1 MGRGEAD
8 QHPQCPPWKEGTLLN
23 PGADSVSP
31 QPRTL
36 PFSGMME
43 ESKLLVPP
51 REARLQKEPPRGRA
65 LLGLF
70 TPS

>member
-1 MGRGEAD
+1 M
-8 QHPQCPPWKEGTLLN
+8 LN